1 MIDVVQDCLGQ
12 LVVCL
17 VTVLQTLLQS
27 VHTGHYEEDVNMMRE
42 DKEENRYI
50 TDVTHL

>member
-12 LVVCL
+12 LVINL

-27 VHTGHYEEDVNMMRE
+27 VYTGNYEEDVNMMRRR
-42 DKEENRYI
+42 K